1 MPAHTRL
8 SYTGVKL
15 RHSLTTSSVA
25 AAVLLL
31 SVLGL
36 GMYGMGRSLWLDEAW
51 VANSVQAPALS
62 GMFYYPGWLQVNPPL
77 FLLLVRGA
85 VWLLGASNVTFRMVP
100 LLLAGVAAA
109 CTLGVSRHF
118 LRVPLAALATAIVV
132 LDPTAIDY
140 SRMLKPYSG
149 EFATSAA
156 LLLLTVR
163 YLQQPDRRRFGWLMA
178 AVVVSIPLAY
188 STVFLLPGIVLA
200 VAAATRKS
208 RGVWLGGVAGSV
220 LVAVLLFS
228 VRPNLAP
235 ELREFWAVG
244 ADHGMNAGL
253 LVVLLFCCFAAIR
266 SMRILAQG
274 SPSPR
279 VWTQVICVLPCL
291 LLAAAGGFGWYPV
304 SHRTRLF
311 AVPCFVLLVMLT
323 VEDLF
328 PYISGRKI
336 VDVAAAA
343 LTFGLVCF
351 AVSSQIIESR
361 AGAEEDFAGAVAFL
375 QHRVSPSD
383 LVLVHACCKEGF
395 LLYSAMDRWNPP
407 HVLFGDTGW
416 PCCAR
421 GKDARPGTSSAA
433 AVIQDLDSKIP
444 PRYSGRVWLLYTTRP
459 THWSYTGLDEGDLWR
474 THLWDRGCPPGP
486 YLRFANLAVS
496 PMNCTTH

>member
-1 MPAHTRL
+1 MATCKAEPALRRL
-8 SYTGVKL
+8 
-15 RHSLTTSSVA
+15 LTSVA

-31 SVLGL
+31 TVLGL

-51 VANSVQAPALS
+51 VANSVQSPSLA

-85 VWLLGASNVTFRMVP
+85 VHLLGASNVTFRMVP
-100 LLLAGVAAA
+100 LLLAGAAAA
-109 CTLGVSRHF
+109 CTLAVSCRL
-118 LRVPLAALATAIVV
+118 LRTPLAALATAIVV

-149 EFATSAA
+149 ELAASAA
-156 LLLLTVR
+156 LLLITVR
-163 YLQQPDRRRFGWLMA
+163 YLQRPDRRRFGWLLA

-200 VAAATRKS
+200 VAGATSKS
-208 RGVWLGGVAGSV
+208 RGVWLAAAAGSV
-220 LVAVLLFS
+220 LVAVLLLS
-228 VRPNLAP
+228 IRPNLAP
-235 ELREFWAVG
+235 ELREFWAVD
-244 ADHGMNAGL
+244 ADHGMSWGL
-253 LVVLLFCCFAAIR
+253 LAMLLFCCFATIR
-266 SMRILAQG
+266 SVRILARG

-279 VWTQVICVLPCL
+279 VWTHIICVLPCL
-291 LLAAAGGFGWYPV
+291 LLAAAGGLGWYPV

-311 AVPCFVLLVMLT
+311 AVPCFVLLAILT
-323 VEDLF
+323 AEDLF
-328 PYISGRKI
+328 PHLTDRKI
-336 VDVAAAA
+336 VDGAAAV

-351 AVSSQIIESR
+351 AVSSQMIESR

-375 QHRVSPSD
+375 QHRAGPSD

-395 LLYSAMDRWNPP
+395 LLYSAMDGWNPP

-433 AVIQDLDSKIP
+433 SVIQDLDSKIP
-444 PRYSGRVWLLYTTRP
+444 PGYSGRVWLLYTTRP

-474 THLWDRGCPPGP
+474 KHLWDRGCPPGP
-486 YLRFANLAVS
+486 YFRFANLAVS
-496 PMNCTTH
+496 PMNCIAAR